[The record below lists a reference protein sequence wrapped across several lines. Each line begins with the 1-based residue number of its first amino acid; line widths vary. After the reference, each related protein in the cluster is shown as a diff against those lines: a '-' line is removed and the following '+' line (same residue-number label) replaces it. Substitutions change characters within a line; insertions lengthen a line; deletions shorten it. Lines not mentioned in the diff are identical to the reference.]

1 MKHVAVLWWLL
12 IYWSGELVAKSRI
25 LQTQVIGHLTERLPT
40 LRGGIQGQSSLSQSE
55 YSAPEPPKL
64 EKLNAELSGG
74 LVMEAKPQ
82 CKGRP
87 AAIGRVLQR
96 LVSGR

>member
-1 MKHVAVLWWLL
+1 MTDALA
-12 IYWSGELVAKSRI
+12 Y
-25 LQTQVIGHLTERLPT
+25 
-40 LRGGIQGQSSLSQSE
+40 
-55 YSAPEPPKL
+55 
-64 EKLNAELSGG
+64 NAELSGA

-82 CKGRP
+82 WKGRP